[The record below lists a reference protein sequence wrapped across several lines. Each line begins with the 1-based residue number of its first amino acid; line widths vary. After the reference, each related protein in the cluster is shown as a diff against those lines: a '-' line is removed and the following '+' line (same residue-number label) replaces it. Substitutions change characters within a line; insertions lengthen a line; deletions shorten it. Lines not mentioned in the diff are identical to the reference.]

1 MRNDENYCNE
11 STALE
16 TIAFNPKPLKKLGK
30 TQETLGFM
38 TSTPA
43 RTRTLDMVIKSHL
56 LYQLSYKGG

>member
-43 RTRTLDMVIKSHL
+43 RGRTQFENTREIAW
-56 LYQLSYKGG
+56 YCERW